1 MAYTI
6 EEEQELSAIK
16 AWWNE
21 NYKFIIVCFVI
32 AFGGVFGW
40 NYWQSQQMQKI
51 HSASAEYEQALFNYA
66 KDPKAQAEQFSQFIK
81 NHEKTSYAV
90 LALLDKAKIAVENND
105 FTLAEDALKQAMAQ
119 STDDI
124 LSSITALRLASV
136 QFQLGQ
142 FDPALD
148 SLKLV
153 KEQAWSGAK
162 NILAGDIQLAKG
174 DKEAAKASYQQAQQ
188 HASPLEQQLIQVRL
202 NNL

>member
-40 NYWQSQQMQKI
+40 NYWQSHQIQKI
-51 HSASAEYEQALFNYA
+51 HNASAEYEQTLFNYQ
-66 KDPKAQAEQFSQFIK
+66 KDPKAQTEQFNQFIK
-81 NHEKTSYAV
+81 NNEKTSYAV
-90 LALLDKAKIAVENND
+90 LALLDKAKIAVENKD
-105 FTLAEDALKQAMAQ
+105 FPLAEEALKQAMAQ
-119 STDDI
+119 SNDDI
-124 LSSITALRLASV
+124 LSSVSALRLASV

-142 FDPALD
+142 LDPALE

-153 KEQAWSGAK
+153 KEQAWNSAK
-162 NILAGDIQLAKG
+162 NLLAGDIQLAKG
-174 DKEAAKASYQQAQQ
+174 DKEAAKRSYQQAQEN
-188 HASPLEQQLIQVRL
+188 AGALEQQLIQVRL

>member
-21 NYKFIIVCFVI
+21 NYKFIIVCFVT

-40 NYWQSQQMQKI
+40 NYWQSHQIQKI

>member
-6 EEEQELSAIK
+6 EEEQESSAIK

-40 NYWQSQQMQKI
+40 NYWQSHQIQKI
-51 HSASAEYEQALFNYA
+51 HSASAEYEQVLFNYA
-66 KDPKAQAEQFSQFIK
+66 KDPKAQVEQFSQFIK

>member
-40 NYWQSQQMQKI
+40 NYWQSHQIQKI
-51 HSASAEYEQALFNYA
+51 HSASAEYEQVLFNYA
-66 KDPKAQAEQFSQFIK
+66 KDPKAQVEQFSQFIK

-188 HASPLEQQLIQVRL
+188 HASPVEQQLIQVRL

>member
-40 NYWQSQQMQKI
+40 NYWQSHQIQKI

-66 KDPKAQAEQFSQFIK
+66 KDPKAQVEQFSQFIK

>member
-40 NYWQSQQMQKI
+40 NYWQSHQIQKI
-51 HSASAEYEQALFNYA
+51 HSASAEYEQVLFNYA
-66 KDPKAQAEQFSQFIK
+66 KDPKAQVEQFSQFIK

>member
-40 NYWQSQQMQKI
+40 NYWQSHQIQKI
-51 HSASAEYEQALFNYA
+51 HSASVEYEQALFNYA

-81 NHEKTSYAV
+81 NYEKTSYAV

-142 FDPALD
+142 FEPALD

>member
-16 AWWNE
+16 AWWQE

-40 NYWQSQQMQKI
+40 NYWQSYQLQKI
-51 HSASAEYEQALFNYA
+51 HNASAEYEQVLFNYA
-66 KDPKAQAEQFSQFIK
+66 KDPKAQVEQFSQFIK

>member
-40 NYWQSQQMQKI
+40 NYWQSHQIQKI
-51 HSASAEYEQALFNYA
+51 HSASAEYEQVLFNYA
-66 KDPKAQAEQFSQFIK
+66 KDPKAQVEQFSQFIK

-142 FDPALD
+142 FEPALD

>member
-1 MAYTI
+1 
-6 EEEQELSAIK
+6 LSAIK

-40 NYWQSQQMQKI
+40 NYWQSHQIQKI
-51 HSASAEYEQALFNYA
+51 HSASAEYEQVLFNYA
-66 KDPKAQAEQFSQFIK
+66 KDPKAQVEQFSQFIK

>member
-21 NYKFIIVCFVI
+21 NYKFIIVCFVT

-40 NYWQSQQMQKI
+40 NYWQSHQIQKI

-66 KDPKAQAEQFSQFIK
+66 KDPKAQAEQFNQFIK

>member
-40 NYWQSQQMQKI
+40 NYWQSHQIQKM

-162 NILAGDIQLAKG
+162 IILAGDIQLANG

>member
-40 NYWQSQQMQKI
+40 NYWQSHQIQKI
-51 HSASAEYEQALFNYA
+51 HNASTEYEQALFNYQ
-66 KDPKAQAEQFSQFIK
+66 KDPKAQAEQFDQFIK
-81 NHEKTSYAV
+81 NNEKTSYAV
-90 LALLDKAKIAVENND
+90 LALLDKAKIAVENKD
-105 FTLAEDALKQAMAQ
+105 FPLAEEALKQAMAQ
-119 STDDI
+119 SNDDI
-124 LSSITALRLASV
+124 LSSVSALRLASV

-142 FDPALD
+142 LDPALE

-153 KEQAWSGAK
+153 KEQAWNSAK
-162 NILAGDIQLAKG
+162 NLLAGDIQLAKG
-174 DKEAAKASYQQAQQ
+174 DKEAAKRSYQQAQEN
-188 HASPLEQQLIQVRL
+188 AGALEQQLIQVRL

>member
-40 NYWQSQQMQKI
+40 YYWQSHQIQKM

>member
-40 NYWQSQQMQKI
+40 NYWQSHQIQKI
-51 HSASAEYEQALFNYA
+51 HSASAEYEQVLFNYA
-66 KDPKAQAEQFSQFIK
+66 KDSKAQAEQFSQFIK

-142 FDPALD
+142 FEPALD

-202 NNL
+202 TNL

>member
-32 AFGGVFGW
+32 AFGGVFCW
-40 NYWQSQQMQKI
+40 NYWQSHQIQKI
-51 HSASAEYEQALFNYA
+51 HSASAEYEQVLFNYA

>member
-40 NYWQSQQMQKI
+40 NYWQSHQIQKI
-51 HSASAEYEQALFNYA
+51 HNASTEYEQALFNYQ
-66 KDPKAQAEQFSQFIK
+66 KDPKAQAEQFDQFIK
-81 NHEKTSYAV
+81 NNEKTSYAV
-90 LALLDKAKIAVENND
+90 LALLDKAKIAVENKD
-105 FTLAEDALKQAMAQ
+105 FPLAEKALKQAMAQ
-119 STDDI
+119 SNDDI
-124 LSSITALRLASV
+124 LSSVSALRLASV
-136 QFQLGQ
+136 QLQLGQ
-142 FDPALD
+142 LDPALE

-153 KEQAWSGAK
+153 KEQAWNSAK
-162 NILAGDIQLAKG
+162 NLLAGDIQLAKG
-174 DKEAAKASYQQAQQ
+174 DKEAAKRSYQQAQEN
-188 HASPLEQQLIQVRL
+188 AGALEQQLIQVRL

>member
-40 NYWQSQQMQKI
+40 HYWQSHQIQKI

-142 FDPALD
+142 FEPALD

>member
-40 NYWQSQQMQKI
+40 NYWQSHQIQKI
-51 HSASAEYEQALFNYA
+51 HNASTEYEQALFNYQ
-66 KDPKAQAEQFSQFIK
+66 KDPKAQAEQFDQFIK
-81 NHEKTSYAV
+81 NNEKTSYAV
-90 LALLDKAKIAVENND
+90 LALLDKAKIAVENKD
-105 FTLAEDALKQAMAQ
+105 FPLAEEALKQAMAQ
-119 STDDI
+119 SNDDI
-124 LSSITALRLASV
+124 LSSVSALRLASV

-142 FDPALD
+142 LDLALE

-153 KEQAWSGAK
+153 KEQAWNSAK
-162 NILAGDIQLAKG
+162 NLLAGDIQLAKG
-174 DKEAAKASYQQAQQ
+174 DKEAAKRSYQQAQEN
-188 HASPLEQQLIQVRL
+188 AGALEQQLIQVRL

>member
-16 AWWNE
+16 AWWKE

-40 NYWQSQQMQKI
+40 NYWQSHQIQKI

>member
-40 NYWQSQQMQKI
+40 NYWQFHQIQKI
-51 HSASAEYEQALFNYA
+51 HNVSTEYEQALFNYQ
-66 KDPKAQAEQFSQFIK
+66 KDPKAQAEQFDQFIK
-81 NHEKTSYAV
+81 NNEKTSYAV
-90 LALLDKAKIAVENND
+90 LALLDKAKIAVENKD
-105 FTLAEDALKQAMAQ
+105 FPLAEEALKQAMAQ
-119 STDDI
+119 SNDDI
-124 LSSITALRLASV
+124 LSSVSALRLASV

-142 FDPALD
+142 LDPALE

-153 KEQAWSGAK
+153 KEQAWNSAK
-162 NILAGDIQLAKG
+162 NLLAGDIQLAKG
-174 DKEAAKASYQQAQQ
+174 DKEAAKRSYQQAQEN
-188 HASPLEQQLIQVRL
+188 AGALEQQLIQVRL

>member
-40 NYWQSQQMQKI
+40 NYWQSHQMQKI

>member
-6 EEEQELSAIK
+6 EDEQELSAIK

-40 NYWQSQQMQKI
+40 NYWQSHQIQKI

-66 KDPKAQAEQFSQFIK
+66 KDLKAQAEQFSQFIK

>member
-40 NYWQSQQMQKI
+40 NYWQWHQIQKI

>member
-40 NYWQSQQMQKI
+40 NYWQSHQIQKI
-51 HSASAEYEQALFNYA
+51 HNVSTEYEQALFNYQ
-66 KDPKAQAEQFSQFIK
+66 KDPKAQAEQFDQFIK
-81 NHEKTSYAV
+81 NNEKTSYAV
-90 LALLDKAKIAVENND
+90 LALLDKAKIAVENKD
-105 FTLAEDALKQAMAQ
+105 FPLAEEALKQAMAQ
-119 STDDI
+119 SNDDI
-124 LSSITALRLASV
+124 LSSVSALRLASV

-142 FDPALD
+142 LDPALE

-153 KEQAWSGAK
+153 KEQAWNSAK
-162 NILAGDIQLAKG
+162 NLLAGDIQLAKG
-174 DKEAAKASYQQAQQ
+174 DKEAAKRSYQQAQEN
-188 HASPLEQQLIQVRL
+188 AGALEQQLIQVRL

>member
-40 NYWQSQQMQKI
+40 NYWQSHQIQKI

-66 KDPKAQAEQFSQFIK
+66 KDPKVQAEQFSQFIK

-142 FDPALD
+142 FEPALD

>member
-40 NYWQSQQMQKI
+40 NYWQSHQIQKI
-51 HSASAEYEQALFNYA
+51 HSASAEYEQVLFNYA
-66 KDPKAQAEQFSQFIK
+66 KDPKAQVEQFSQFIK

-174 DKEAAKASYQQAQQ
+174 DKEAAKASYQHAQQ